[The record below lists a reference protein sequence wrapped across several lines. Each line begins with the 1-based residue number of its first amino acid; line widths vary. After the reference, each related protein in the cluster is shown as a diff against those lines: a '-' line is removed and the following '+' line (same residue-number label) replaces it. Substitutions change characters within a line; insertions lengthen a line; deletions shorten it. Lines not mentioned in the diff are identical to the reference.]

1 MSTIQELQANIV
13 SLQATQDSAMQSY
26 LVAKQAVDAA
36 QQTYDNAL
44 QDSIAAGTLGT
55 ISSVTSLLVAE
66 RNAGIQAAATLIQTT
81 PTTTLEQA
89 LAAWTT
95 AATTATT
102 LPSLLQ
108 DPNLLFNLYA
118 QNLHQAGAIPD
129 TTWESMATW
138 IVATP
143 LAEILAD

>member
-1 MSTIQELQANIV
+1 M
-13 SLQATQDSAMQSY
+13 SLQDLQTTMNNAQTAMITADQ
-26 LVAKQAVDAA
+26 VHVDAINA
-36 QQTYDNAL
+36 YNTAASVYQDAL
-44 QDSIAAGTLGT
+44 QESIAQGTLGT

-102 LPSLLQ
+102 LPTLLQ
-108 DPNLLFNLYA
+108 DPNLLFTLYA
-118 QNLHQAGAIPD
+118 QNLNQAGAIPD
-129 TTWESMATW
+129 TTWASVAAW

-143 LAEILAD
+143 LSEIMAD

>member
-44 QDSIAAGTLGT
+44 QESIAQGTLGT

-66 RNAGIQAAATLIQTT
+66 RNAGIQAAATLIQAN

-95 AATTATT
+95 AATAITT
-102 LPSLLQ
+102 LPTLLQ
-108 DPNLLFNLYA
+108 DPNLLFTLYA
-118 QNLHQAGAIPD
+118 QNLNQAGAIPD
-129 TTWESMATW
+129 TTWASVAAW

-143 LAEILAD
+143 LSEIMAD

>member
-1 MSTIQELQANIV
+1 M
-13 SLQATQDSAMQSY
+13 SLQDLQTTMNNAQTAMITADQ
-26 LVAKQAVDAA
+26 VHVDAINA
-36 QQTYDNAL
+36 YNTAASVYQDAL
-44 QDSIAAGTLGT
+44 QESIAQGTLGT

-143 LAEILAD
+143 ITEIMAD

>member
-1 MSTIQELQANIV
+1 M
-13 SLQATQDSAMQSY
+13 SLQDLQTTMNNAQTAMITADQ
-26 LVAKQAVDAA
+26 VHVDAINA
-36 QQTYDNAL
+36 YNTAASVYQDAL
-44 QDSIAAGTLGT
+44 QESIAQGTLGT

>member
-1 MSTIQELQANIV
+1 M
-13 SLQATQDSAMQSY
+13 SLQDLQTTMNNAQTAMITADQ
-26 LVAKQAVDAA
+26 VHVDAINA
-36 QQTYDNAL
+36 YNTAASVYQDAL
-44 QDSIAAGTLGT
+44 QESIAQGTLGT

-102 LPSLLQ
+102 LPTLLQ

>member
-1 MSTIQELQANIV
+1 M
-13 SLQATQDSAMQSY
+13 SLQDLQTTMNNAQTAMITADQ
-26 LVAKQAVDAA
+26 VHVDAINA
-36 QQTYDNAL
+36 YNTAASVYQDAL
-44 QDSIAAGTLGT
+44 QESIAQGPLGT

-129 TTWESMATW
+129 TTWASVAAW

-143 LAEILAD
+143 ITEIMAD

>member
-1 MSTIQELQANIV
+1 M
-13 SLQATQDSAMQSY
+13 SLQDLQTTMNNAQTAMITADQ
-26 LVAKQAVDAA
+26 VHVDAINA
-36 QQTYDNAL
+36 YNTAASVYQDAL
-44 QDSIAAGTLGT
+44 QESIAQGTLGT

-129 TTWESMATW
+129 TTWASVAAW

-143 LAEILAD
+143 LSEIMAD